1 MKSPF
6 YCDIILVRNKF
17 IILGMRKLMRCSKRI
32 LCAVLVFVM
41 LFLMSLTALAKGEA
55 EYEYYIENGTAVL
68 TEYKG
73 TSKKVVVPDV
83 VDGYAVTRL
92 EGTFC
97 NNQKIKEVEISERI
111 SYVGEKTFYGCSNL
125 RCVKLPLSLSHLGEY
140 AFAYSGIKDIV
151 LGPEI
156 HYINSGCFLGC
167 SELVMVE
174 SQALMYGAAEY
185 GCFVSGDAFNDTDV
199 KIFFS
204 DNGFYFYSVT
214 AHEAAF
220 YQRFSIGYYIYQS
233 VVLRPSILILST
245 GSDMGFVMAALYII
259 FLLAAIVTAVIIVA
273 RCLMTLFGR
282 NRVAFYKTYSD
293 VAFREIEAET
303 DVANIIHYPRIEFK
317 RDKVYRAIKTIL
329 WIIGIFIFLG
339 VYAYID
345 FTIGIIEDRALL
357 KSFVVFFVMLAVT
370 FIIAV
375 VLYKLKCFIK
385 EHSKNGDK
393 VRIRIRRINTGGKN
407 R

>member
-1 MKSPF
+1 M
-6 YCDIILVRNKF
+6 
-17 IILGMRKLMRCSKRI
+17 
-32 LCAVLVFVM
+32 LVFVM

-97 NNQKIKEVEISERI
+97 NNKKIKEVEISERI

-220 YQRFSIGYYIYQS
+220 YQRFSIGYYMYQS
-233 VVLRPSILILST
+233 ALLRPSILILST
-245 GSDMGFVMAALYII
+245 GSDIGSVISLLYII